1 MSTDTRIGG
10 HAATH
15 PSPEFYFISVDL
27 DDGRPCPPVFE
38 VGFCWQIVAR
48 DVARPYG
55 SATPL
60 CRCGHEPP
68 QPRSVASASDR
79 GVGLRRRCLD

>member
-27 DDGRPCPPVFE
+27 DDGRPCPPVYE
-38 VGFCWQIVAR
+38 AGYCWQIVTR
-48 DVARPYG
+48 DGRKTVWRRHAVPVRP
-55 SATPL
+55 
-60 CRCGHEPP
+60 
-68 QPRSVASASDR
+68 
-79 GVGLRRRCLD
+79 